1 MWKDGIT
8 LKWFLNKEDVCVCVC
23 VYWIKLAHE
32 KKPMAIMKF
41 SLFDS

>member
-8 LKWFLNKEDVCVCVC
+8 LKWFLKNEDMCVHWINEKEPVV
-23 VYWIKLAHE
+23 
-32 KKPMAIMKF
+32 IMKL